1 MAKNMQ
7 PIVKRCRALGIS
19 PAVLGYTENSKRE
32 SIRNPGAQRRG
43 KKSEYAMQLAE
54 KQKVKFVYGM
64 LEKQFHAY
72 YLKAARSSGNTGEE
86 LLSMLERRLDNVVF
100 RLGLAGTRREAR
112 QLVNH
117 GHYTV
122 NGKRVD
128 IPSYLV
134 KVGDV
139 IAVCDKSRSTARF
152 KKLVEDDKFVAA
164 PKWLEKDK
172 NAPLEGKV
180 VAMPARDDIDFDV
193 SVNLIV
199 ELYSK

>member
-7 PIVKRCRALGIS
+7 PIVKRCRTLGIS
-19 PAVLGYTENSKRE
+19 PAVMGYTGNSKRE
-32 SIRNPGAQRRG
+32 SNRNPGPQRRS
-43 KKSEYAMQLAE
+43 KKSEYALQLTE
-54 KQKVKFVYGM
+54 KQKVKFINGE
-64 LEKQFHAY
+64 LEKQFHSY
-72 YLKAARSSGNTGEE
+72 YEKASRMKGNTGDE
-86 LLSMLERRLDNVVF
+86 LMTLLERRLDNVVF

>member
-1 MAKNMQ
+1 MAK
-7 PIVKRCRALGIS
+7 K
-19 PAVLGYTENSKRE
+19 
-32 SIRNPGAQRRG
+32 
-43 KKSEYAMQLAE
+43 
-54 KQKVKFVYGM
+54 
-64 LEKQFHAY
+64 
-72 YLKAARSSGNTGEE
+72 
-86 LLSMLERRLDNVVF
+86 RLDVLLTEQGYFESRQKAQATIMSGLVF
-100 RLGLAGTRREAR
+100 
-112 QLVNH
+112 
-117 GHYTV
+117 V
-122 NGKRVD
+122 NGQRVD

>member
-1 MAKNMQ
+1 MAINRT
-7 PIVKRCRALGIS
+7 PVLKRCRQLGID
-19 PAVLGYTENSKRE
+19 PVVLGYSSKKE
-32 SIRNPGAQRRG
+32 SIRQPKRRR
-43 KKSEYAMQLAE
+43 KESEYGMQLRE
-54 KQKVKFVYGM
+54 KQKVKFIYGV
-64 LEKQFHAY
+64 LEKQFHSY
-72 YLKAARSSGNTGEE
+72 YEKASRMKGNTGDE
-86 LLSMLERRLDNVVF
+86 LMTLLERRLDNVVF

>member
-7 PIVKRCRALGIS
+7 PIVKRCRTLGIS
-19 PAVLGYTENSKRE
+19 PAVMGYTGNSKRE
-32 SIRNPGAQRRG
+32 SNRNPGPQRRS
-43 KKSEYAMQLAE
+43 KKSEYALQLTE
-54 KQKVKFVYGM
+54 KQKVKFIYGV
-64 LEKQFHAY
+64 LEKQFHSY
-72 YLKAARSSGNTGEE
+72 YEKASRMKGNTGDE
-86 LLSMLERRLDNVVF
+86 LMTLLERRLDNVV